1 MDSQVHVIG
10 ATGRSGLSL
19 CRALRDGG
27 VAVVPVVRD
36 AAKWRATGLGGPARV
51 ADLTDPAALL
61 AALGDAVRVVGCA
74 HARHTAAILAA
85 APAPARLV
93 LLGSTRRHTRW
104 PDAHGNGV
112 LAGEAA
118 LLASGH
124 GGVILHPTMIYGAE
138 GEDNVQRLAAL
149 LRRLPV
155 VPRPGGG
162 RALVQ
167 PIHQDDVTRCVCAA
181 LAVAWDG
188 PHAMVI
194 AGPSPLPYADFV
206 RAVAA
211 AAGLRRPRLL
221 SVPAWLLRAA
231 APLTALPGLPRIRGE
246 EIRRLLEDKAFP
258 IAEMIA
264 TLGVR
269 PVPLHE
275 GLARTF
281 ARGTGPHLPPL
292 RRHAACP

>member
-1 MDSQVHVIG
+1 MKVY
-10 ATGRSGLSL
+10 ATYNIK
-19 CRALRDGG
+19 GG
-27 VAVVPVVRD
+27 VGKTSAAVNL
-36 AAKWRATGLGGPARV
+36 AH
-51 ADLTDPAALL
+51 L
-61 AALGDAVRVVGCA
+61 AALDG
-74 HARHTAAILAA
+74 HN
-85 APAPARLV
+85 V
-93 LLGSTRRHTRW
+93 LLWDLDPQG
-104 PDAHGNGV
+104 
-112 LAGEAA
+112 AA
-118 LLASGH
+118 TYMFR
-124 GGVILHPTMIYGAE
+124 V
-138 GEDNVQRLAAL
+138 
-149 LRRLPV
+149 
-155 VPRPGGG
+155 RPKVKGGG